1 MQFKGEDRI
10 INLELI
16 EELWPTFE
24 ERIPDNEAAVAFL
37 LDTLLVNSSLH
48 CHCGIIIQNRVKS
61 KRKRT
66 VICSV
71 CKKEIWITSST
82 LFKRVKQLKAWLGAI
97 YLMGHGAVV
106 TSNKLSELGGTAI
119 STALN
124 IVRKIGLVIEGERQ
138 QEAID
143 TSYKVASMEFVSI
156 FCRRSILT
164 LPMVHPSVAAEDA
177 DRGEQER
184 EREDSESADEVP
196 SSEAELSPNELE
208 ILHLLGSEPMTQDQ
222 ICELTKLSVS
232 EVGGALVVLELE
244 GLIEAHPGGRFSKK
258 KAQNQA
264 NAGAGTMDSKTKAQT
279 MYVPSM
285 GALVGRVIDM
295 TQSIRGGISRKY
307 LQIYLASMWC
317 QLDRER
323 WNETSLLH
331 AFIRSAEICYQDI
344 LDYESPTIVSIRS

>member
-1 MQFKGEDRI
+1 MQFQGEDRI

-16 EELWPTFE
+16 EKLWPAFE
-24 ERIPDNEAAVAFL
+24 ERIPDNKAAVAFL
-37 LDTLLVNSSLH
+37 LETLLVNSALH

-61 KRKRT
+61 KKKRT
-66 VICSV
+66 VMCSV

-82 LFKRVKQLKAWLGAI
+82 LFRRVKQLKAWLGAI

-143 TSYKVASMEFVSI
+143 TSYKIASMEFVSI
-156 FCRRSILT
+156 FCRRSMLT
-164 LPMVHPSVAAEDA
+164 LPKVHPSIALEDA
-177 DRGEQER
+177 PSQEQ
-184 EREDSESADEVP
+184 DSESADDAQSP
-196 SSEAELSPNELE
+196 EADLSPNELE
-208 ILHLLGSEPMTQDQ
+208 ILHLLGTEPMTQDQ
-222 ICELTKLSVS
+222 ICDLTKLSVS

-258 KAQNQA
+258 KAQKQA
-264 NAGAGTMDSKTKAQT
+264 NADAATMHTRNKEKDIY
-279 MYVPSM
+279 MPSM

-317 QLDRER
+317 QLDRAR

-344 LDYESPTIVSIRS
+344 LDYESPTIVSIRA

>member
-16 EELWPTFE
+16 EKLWPAFE
-24 ERIPDNEAAVAFL
+24 ERIPDNKAAVAFL
-37 LDTLLVNSSLH
+37 LEALLVNSALH
-48 CHCGIIIQNRVKS
+48 CHCGIIIQNRVKY
-61 KRKRT
+61 KKKRT

-143 TSYKVASMEFVSI
+143 TSFKVASLEFVSI
-156 FCRRSILT
+156 FCRRSMLT
-164 LPMVHPSVAAEDA
+164 LPKVHPSVAAEDVHSQ
-177 DRGEQER
+177 EQQ
-184 EREDSESADEVP
+184 DQDGDSADDVQN
-196 SSEAELSPNELE
+196 SEAELGPNELE
-208 ILHLLGSEPMTQDQ
+208 ILHILSTEPMTQDQ

-258 KAQNQA
+258 LQKQTS
-264 NAGAGTMDSKTKAQT
+264 AGAATRHTRNEAQT

-285 GALVGRVIDM
+285 RALVGRVIDM

-317 QLDRER
+317 RFDRER